1 MSLTSTD
8 SCSFLPVVTEHAPAP
23 RHTAPGLGL
32 VPDVDDGTGLRRY
45 SVVHLGSG
53 LAVCGAVTARCGAHV
68 HQAVE
73 MMAACGIDWEQPTIV
88 LSADGRLAVLRG
100 DLLDELGLCF
110 DPETGR
116 AVACLSEWLDKRA
129 GGGR

>member
-1 MSLTSTD
+1 MSLTPTE
-8 SCSFLPVVTEHAPAP
+8 SCYFLPAITEHEPAL
-23 RHTAPGLGL
+23 RQTAPGLGV
-32 VPDVDDGTGLRRY
+32 VPDIDDGTGLRRY

-53 LAVCGAVTARCGAHV
+53 LAVCGAVTARCGVHV
-68 HQAVE
+68 QQAIAV
-73 MMAACGIDWEQPTIV
+73 MASSGIDWGQPTVV
-88 LSADGRLAVLRG
+88 LGADERLAVLRW

-116 AVACLSEWLDKRA
+116 AVACLGEWLDQRA